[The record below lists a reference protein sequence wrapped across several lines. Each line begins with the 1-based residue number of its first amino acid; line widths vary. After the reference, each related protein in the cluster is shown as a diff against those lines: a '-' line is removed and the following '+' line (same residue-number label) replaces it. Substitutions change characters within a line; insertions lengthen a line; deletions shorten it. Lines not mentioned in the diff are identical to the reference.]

1 MSQFYYYYRQHF
13 LVSFLEIISEVL
25 KPYILYQSKQ
35 HSDIYYAIDL
45 LNKDIFMDI
54 LKMIVLVVAEL
65 LNNNDY
71 KDLNNNIT
79 F

>member
-45 LNKDIFMDI
+45 LNKDI
-54 LKMIVLVVAEL
+54 LKMIVLVVSEL

>member
-45 LNKDIFMDI
+45 FNKDI
-54 LKMIVLVVAEL
+54 LKMIVLVVSEL